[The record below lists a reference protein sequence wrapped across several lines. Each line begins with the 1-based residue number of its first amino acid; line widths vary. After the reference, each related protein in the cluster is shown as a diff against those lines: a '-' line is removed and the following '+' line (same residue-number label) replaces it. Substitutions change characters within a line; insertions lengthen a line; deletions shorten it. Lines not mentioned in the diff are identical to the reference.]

1 MFKYMFSG
9 PLSLFSFPFLFIWI
23 FFYLLFVIF
32 CYFLVVKTDKKS
44 ISSTMQLKW
53 GPICIFSLCDFTL
66 FTWSSCMGP
75 TEIVSLVVVRHCA
88 FLERTRIEITI
99 LLHLPIKIT
108 ELFWWFFRWKE
119 GGSRDL
125 GFGVSFFFCYLQ
137 EKKKGFIVV

>member
-1 MFKYMFSG
+1 
-9 PLSLFSFPFLFIWI
+9 
-23 FFYLLFVIF
+23 
-32 CYFLVVKTDKKS
+32 
-44 ISSTMQLKW
+44 
-53 GPICIFSLCDFTL
+53 
-66 FTWSSCMGP
+66 MGP
-75 TEIVSLVVVRHCA
+75 TEIVSLVVVRLCA

-137 EKKKGFIVV
+137 EKKRVLLWFDFGILEKERKKQ